1 MNILRSEELL
11 QEAREQ
17 SAGLENFGD
26 EDFRAPLDL
35 LLHSLNEE
43 AGLHE
48 QGQDMMRQRLVGL
61 LLNRLRIEDY
71 FQRHPEIREETIRA
85 PVFIAALPRSGTT
98 MLHRFIASD
107 PRMYAVLWYECR
119 NPAPLP
125 GSDSA
130 TKDPR
135 IVSAEEEVRMMLQT
149 YPGLDAI
156 HPMDPVGPD
165 EDIMLMEHGFC
176 SGMPQSMANV
186 PSYNNW
192 EMQQADYLPV
202 YRYLRKLLQFL
213 QWQKKARGE
222 RGERWILKA
231 PEHLGHLEALFEV
244 FPDAVLVQSHRDPL
258 QTIPSIASFVY
269 SGWVAYAENPDKHAA
284 GRFWCARF
292 REFLHRCMKARQE
305 MPGERFLDVWYR
317 DALQD
322 PFGVAE
328 KVYAHAG
335 MSINEEAQQVMEEW
349 RERNRRENRAAHEYS
364 LEEYGFSDEQIR
376 SEFAEYRRRYIEE

>member
-1 MNILRSEELL
+1 MSKLQSAELL
-11 QEAREQ
+11 QGARER
-17 SAGLENFGD
+17 SGGLGNFGA
-26 EDFRAPLDL
+26 EDFRTPLEL
-35 LLHSLNEE
+35 LLRSLNEE

-48 QGQDMMRQRLVGL
+48 QGQNLMRERLVGL

-71 FQRHPEIREETIRA
+71 FQRQPEIGEEAIQA
-85 PVFIAALPRSGTT
+85 PIFIAALPRSGTT

-125 GSDSA
+125 GSESA
-130 TKDPR
+130 ALDPR
-135 IVSAEEEVRMMLQT
+135 IVSAEEEVRMMLAN

-176 SGMPQSMANV
+176 SGMPLSMANV
-186 PSYNNW
+186 PSYNDW
-192 EMQQADYLPV
+192 EMQADYAPV
-202 YRYLRKLLQFL
+202 YRYLKKLLQFL

-244 FPDAVLVQSHRDPL
+244 FPDALLVQSHRDPL

-269 SGWVAYAENPDKHAA
+269 SAWAAYTEQPDKHVA
-284 GRFWCARF
+284 GRFWRQRF
-292 REFLHRCMKARQE
+292 REFLHRCMQARRE
-305 MPGERFLDVWYR
+305 MPGGRFLDVWYR
-317 DALQD
+317 DALSD

-349 RERNRRENRAAHEYS
+349 RARNRREKRAAHEYS
-364 LEEYGFSDEQIR
+364 LEEYGFSEEQIR
-376 SEFAEYRRRYIEE
+376 SEFAEYRRRYIDD